1 MSLAVVAE
9 LTTDRLHVL
18 PLHRRAVLDKLG
30 GCPDSPMRGRGT
42 MSTRA
47 HSIGIPKSLNQW
59 RFRFRLCPSLLVS
72 SLFLLHRQKSLRV
85 DLAQFPLGTTGYLL
99 PCSESGADTR
109 VL

>member
-18 PLHRRAVLDKLG
+18 PLHRRALLDKLG
-30 GCPDSPMRGRGT
+30 GCPDSPMQGRGT

-59 RFRFRLCPSLLVS
+59 RFRLCPSLLFVS
-72 SLFLLHRQKSLRV
+72 ITPAKIP
-85 DLAQFPLGTTGYLL
+85 AG
-99 PCSESGADTR
+99 
-109 VL
+109 